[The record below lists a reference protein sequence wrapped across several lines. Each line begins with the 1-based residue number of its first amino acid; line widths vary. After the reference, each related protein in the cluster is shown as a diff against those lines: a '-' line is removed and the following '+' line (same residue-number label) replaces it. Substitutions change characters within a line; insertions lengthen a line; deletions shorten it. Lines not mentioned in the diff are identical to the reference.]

1 MIAIHPFC
9 IPLNGSMQPAARK
22 HLPLRQIIIGVG
34 TTGTEKKAVRFSVT
48 QQDHFLCISLQGKI

>member
-1 MIAIHPFC
+1 
-9 IPLNGSMQPAARK
+9 MQPAARK
-22 HLPLRQIIIGVG
+22 HLPLRKIIIGVG